1 MKKLILFILFFTFG
15 FIANSQ
21 NTKVKIVTTIGII
34 VVELYN
40 ETPKHRANFLQLIKN
55 KTLDSTLFHRV
66 IQNFMI
72 QAGDITSKRA
82 NADSTL
88 GEGDLP
94 YMVDAEF
101 MPEKYFH
108 KKGAL
113 AAARDTNAKKASSAC
128 QFYIVQGKIL
138 TPEARKKLEGKGRK
152 FTEQQLQTYTTI
164 GGTPHLD
171 GEYTV
176 FGQVISGLDVV
187 DKIASVATNKDKGDR
202 PIVDVRIISIRKMR
216 KKFLGIF

>member
-1 MKKLILFILFFTFG
+1 MKKTLLFILFFTFG
-15 FIANSQ
+15 LFAIAQ
-21 NTKVKIVTTIGII
+21 NTKVKIETTMGAI

-40 ETPKHRANFLQLIKN
+40 ETPKHKANFLKLIKN

-72 QAGDITSKRA
+72 QAGDIYSKTA
-82 NADSTL
+82 NADTTL
-88 GEGDLP
+88 GDGDLP

-152 FTEQQLQTYTTI
+152 FTELQLQTYTTI

-171 GEYTV
+171 GDYTV
-176 FGQVISGLDVV
+176 FGQVIEGLEIV
-187 DKIASVATNKDKGDR
+187 DKIASVATNKNKGDR
-202 PIVDVRIISIRKMR
+202 PIVDVRIISIRKIR